1 MGNNLTVNARKNF
14 VLNNIKRL
22 HEAMDS
28 QLREEQAGCR
38 KDRSC
43 CEQIV
48 TFRSVIEQCLE
59 FQKPLYINF
68 VDFKKAFDIVPRES
82 IWKIAHI
89 NGIPYKFINIFRSI
103 YQNSTCCIKTEDSFT
118 YYFSIETGVRQGCV
132 LSPFL
137 FIIILD
143 FIMKNQQMK

>member
-1 MGNNLTVNARKNF
+1 MPGKILF
-14 VLNNIKRL
+14 SIILQRL

-43 CEQIV
+43 CEQN
-48 TFRSVIEQCLE
+48 FIEQCRQ

-68 VDFKKAFDIVPRES
+68 IDFKKALDTVPRES
-82 IWKIAHI
+82 KWKIAHI
-89 NGIPYKFINIFRSI
+89 YGIPYTFSNIFKSM
-103 YQNSTCCIKTEDSFT
+103 YQNSTCCIKTEDSLT
-118 YYFSIETGVRQGCV
+118 CYFSIETGVRQGCI

-137 FIIILD
+137 FIITLD
-143 FIMKNQQMK
+143 FIMKNQQIK